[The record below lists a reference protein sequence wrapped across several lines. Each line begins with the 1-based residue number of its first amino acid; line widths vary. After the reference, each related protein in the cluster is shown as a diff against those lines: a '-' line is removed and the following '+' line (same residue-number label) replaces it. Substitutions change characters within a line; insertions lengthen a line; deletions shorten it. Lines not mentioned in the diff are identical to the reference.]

1 MTTLKEYEVGYGKP
15 PEHSKW
21 KKGQCGNPK
30 RISKRPVKP
39 IAELVDEFLAGE
51 VEVVD
56 NGVTQRRPAFEIIIL
71 QLYNKAMNGNARA
84 LKVLKQYSDFAASR
98 APNGGMRVKWVEHEE
113 YLKYLRERYEQNKRN
128 ERKG

>member
-1 MTTLKEYEVGYGKP
+1 MKISSKKYDIGYGKP

-30 RISKRPVKP
+30 RMRPVKP
-39 IAELVDEFLAGE
+39 VAELIDEFFASE

-56 NGVTQRRPAFEIIIL
+56 DGISQRRTAFEVIYL
-71 QLYNKAMNGNARA
+71 QLWNKAVAGNRRA

-98 APNGGMRVKWVEHEE
+98 DPSHGMR
-113 YLKYLRERYEQNKRN
+113 
-128 ERKG
+128 